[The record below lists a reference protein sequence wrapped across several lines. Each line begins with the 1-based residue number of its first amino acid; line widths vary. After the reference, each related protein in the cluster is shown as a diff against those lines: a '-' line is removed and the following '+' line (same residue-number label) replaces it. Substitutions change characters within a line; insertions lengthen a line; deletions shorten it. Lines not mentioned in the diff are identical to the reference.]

1 MMAFPAPPSSAGTS
15 SRVSLFTAD
24 SQLRLRPSVAVAA
37 APAAIGAGSV
47 RLRCTCESHPTSSD
61 YSGPTNGA
69 SVPGFQERARPLNNV
84 AYPLFGSSS
93 QSNKSTSAATSS
105 GTDFVAEHPDAVSCD
120 DDDAFQR
127 VVSNQLVARVRRYGP
142 SFLVGTCVTLSLAF
156 GFPRAAQAKAGKN
169 LAPPPTPIVGRQT
182 PDGGK
187 AGGKAEAG
195 KAEVA
200 ESARDQAAEQERAIK
215 MLEDFLA
222 KHPKDVTA
230 LRMLLRVRMK
240 SADFAGG
247 IKILNQLIE
256 IEPDD
261 MEWKYIRAQAQEF
274 VGDLQAAR
282 KGFQDI
288 LEVDPFSARALQGL
302 ATVMRRSG
310 EDSLVLGMVE
320 EAVGKAG
327 QAGKQQ
333 EATNL
338 KMLLGQ
344 LHALQGNVEAA
355 IAQYDAISSSD
366 PSDFRPYLCKGLVY
380 SLMGDSKQADVH
392 FREFRRRCPKNYASY
407 LDNMLVKSTVEAR
420 RQEREKRQQVEA
432 EAKGRTAVPM
442 RQPTAGSG
450 FMG

>member
-1 MMAFPAPPSSAGTS
+1 MAFLAPPSPSGTA
-15 SRVSLFTAD
+15 SRVSLFARD
-24 SQLRLRPSVAVAA
+24 LQLRLRPSVTVTAV
-37 APAAIGAGSV
+37 PAAISGGSV
-47 RLRCTCESHPTSSD
+47 RLCCTCESHSPSSANN
-61 YSGPTNGA
+61 GPTNEA
-69 SVPGFQERARPLNNV
+69 SFPTFQERARSLNNV
-84 AYPLFGSSS
+84 AYPLFSSSS
-93 QSNKSTSAATSS
+93 QSDGSKSAATSPVS
-105 GTDFVAEHPDAVSCD
+105 VAERADSIPCD
-120 DDDAFQR
+120 DGDNFQR
-127 VVSNQLVARVRRYGP
+127 LVSDHLAARVRRYGP
-142 SFLVGTCVTLSLAF
+142 SFLVGTCVALSLAF
-156 GFPRAAQAKAGKN
+156 GLPRAAQAKADKP

-187 AGGKAEAG
+187 AGGKEA
-195 KAEVA
+195 A
-200 ESARDQAAEQERAIK
+200 ESTRAQAEEQERAVK

-222 KHPKDVTA
+222 KHPRDVTA

-240 SADFAGG
+240 CADFAGG
-247 IKILNQLIE
+247 IKILDQLVE

-288 LEVDPFSARALQGL
+288 LKVDPFSARALQGL

-355 IAQYDAISSSD
+355 IAQYDAISASD
-366 PSDFRPYLCKGLVY
+366 PSDFRPYLCKGLVF
-380 SLMGDSKQADVH
+380 SLMGDTKQADAH
-392 FREFRRRCPKNYASY
+392 FKEFRRRCPKNYASY

-420 RQEREKRQQVEA
+420 RQEVRS
-432 EAKGRTAVPM
+432 
-442 RQPTAGSG
+442 SG
-450 FMG
+450 EF

>member
-1 MMAFPAPPSSAGTS
+1 MAFLAPPSPSGTA
-15 SRVSLFTAD
+15 SRVSLFARD
-24 SQLRLRPSVAVAA
+24 LQLRLRPSVTVTAV
-37 APAAIGAGSV
+37 PAAI
-47 RLRCTCESHPTSSD
+47 
-61 YSGPTNGA
+61 
-69 SVPGFQERARPLNNV
+69 
-84 AYPLFGSSS
+84 
-93 QSNKSTSAATSS
+93 SAATSPVS
-105 GTDFVAEHPDAVSCD
+105 VAERADSIPCD
-120 DDDAFQR
+120 DGDNFQR
-127 VVSNQLVARVRRYGP
+127 LVSDQLAARVRRYGP
-142 SFLVGTCVTLSLAF
+142 SFLVGTCVALSLAF
-156 GFPRAAQAKAGKN
+156 GLPRAAQAKADKP

-187 AGGKAEAG
+187 AGGKEA
-195 KAEVA
+195 A
-200 ESARDQAAEQERAIK
+200 ESTRAQAEEQERAVK

-222 KHPKDVTA
+222 KHPRDVTA

-240 SADFAGG
+240 CADFAGG
-247 IKILNQLIE
+247 IKILDQLVE

-288 LEVDPFSARALQGL
+288 LKVDPFSARALQGL

-355 IAQYDAISSSD
+355 IAQYDAISASD
-366 PSDFRPYLCKGLVY
+366 PSDFRPYLCKGLVF
-380 SLMGDSKQADVH
+380 SLMGDTKQADAH
-392 FREFRRRCPKNYASY
+392 FKEFRRRCPKNYASY

-420 RQEREKRQQVEA
+420 RQEVR
-432 EAKGRTAVPM
+432 
-442 RQPTAGSG
+442 SG
-450 FMG
+450 GEF